1 MNKKIIIQL
10 ILFFIILLLVIL
22 LAFKY
27 STKVNVKTPDIKKI
41 IISSDLKES
50 SSNVINNIEYSS
62 NDEKGNQYSIKA
74 EYGRVSDKDSNII
87 IMRNVKAQVI
97 FNIHEKITID
107 ASSATYNTVSYDTNF
122 KDNIII
128 KYDKNKI
135 TCDNVDLLFLDQ
147 KIKLYN
153 NINYNNLN
161 TNLIADGMEID
172 LLTKNSKIYMH
183 NKDKKINVIY
193 RSNGDN

>member
-27 STKVNVKTPDIKKI
+27 STKVSIKTPDIEKI

-62 NDEKGNQYSIKA
+62 NDEQGNQYSIKA

-97 FNIHEKITID
+97 FNIHEKITIN
-107 ASSATYNTVSYDTNF
+107 ASSATYNAVSYDTNF

-147 KIKLYN
+147 KIKLYK

-161 TNLIADGMEID
+161 TNLIADVMEID
-172 LLTKNSKIYMH
+172 LLTKNSKIYML

-193 RSNGDN
+193 RGNGDN